1 MEIADVTKPRS
12 DDDAAEVQLGTLR
25 IRLAISDLEHRVNV
39 DGATIGFVEYGRTM
53 RELRKARV
61 VVNRASDTL
70 DELMSEGHTG
80 LD

>member
-12 DDDAAEVQLGTLR
+12 DDAAAEVQLGTLR

-39 DGATIGFVEYGRTM
+39 DGATIGLVEYGRTM

-70 DELMSEGHTG
+70 DELMSGGHTG